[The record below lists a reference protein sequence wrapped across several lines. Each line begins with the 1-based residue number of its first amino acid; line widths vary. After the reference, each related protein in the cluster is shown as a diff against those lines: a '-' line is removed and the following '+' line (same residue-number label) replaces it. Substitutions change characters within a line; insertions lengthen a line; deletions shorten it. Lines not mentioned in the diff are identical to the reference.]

1 MIIPIL
7 GDFMSNINLKLEEE
21 IFKVEKEKVDPLEK
35 NKIMEILNLL
45 KNIDHDLK
53 PILNII
59 QRLIDESDDQIVN
72 TLMVIKLLKFYGIN
86 NKDILTVRQKMLLVD
101 RELVKVPYLKKN
113 QIECINILLKSFNF
127 DF

>member
-59 QRLIDESDDQIVN
+59 QRLIDESDDQTVN

>member
-1 MIIPIL
+1 M
-7 GDFMSNINLKLEEE
+7 GEFMSNINLKLEEE

-59 QRLIDESDDQIVN
+59 HRFIDESDDQTLN
-72 TLMVIKLLKFYGIN
+72 TLMIIKLLKFYGIN

-113 QIECINILLKSFNF
+113 QVECINILLKSFNF

>member
-1 MIIPIL
+1 M
-7 GDFMSNINLKLEEE
+7 GEFMPNINLKLEEE

-59 QRLIDESDDQIVN
+59 HRFIDETDDQTLN
-72 TLMVIKLLKFYGIN
+72 TLMIIKLLKFYGIN

-113 QIECINILLKSFNF
+113 QVECINILLKSFNF

>member
-1 MIIPIL
+1 MIIPIM

-59 QRLIDESDDQIVN
+59 QRLIDESDDQTVN

>member
-1 MIIPIL
+1 MIISIM
-7 GDFMSNINLKLEEE
+7 GEFMSNINLKLEEE

-59 QRLIDESDDQIVN
+59 QRFIDESDDQTLN
-72 TLMVIKLLKFYGIN
+72 TLMIIKLLKFYGIN

-113 QIECINILLKSFNF
+113 QVECINILLKSFNF

>member
-1 MIIPIL
+1 
-7 GDFMSNINLKLEEE
+7 MSNINLKLEEE

-59 QRLIDESDDQIVN
+59 HRFIDESDDQTLN
-72 TLMVIKLLKFYGIN
+72 TLMIIKLLKFYGIN

-113 QIECINILLKSFNF
+113 QVECINILLKSFNF

>member
-1 MIIPIL
+1 M
-7 GDFMSNINLKLEEE
+7 GEFMSNINLKLEEE

-59 QRLIDESDDQIVN
+59 QRFIDESDDQTLN
-72 TLMVIKLLKFYGIN
+72 TLMIIKLLKFYGIN

-113 QIECINILLKSFNF
+113 QVECINILLKSFNF